1 MTPFKKGKAD
11 LNRLKVI
18 QEAMDQF
25 TQEVITAVSPAGGRS
40 LEIGAGAGSIARW
53 LATRNPHGTVEAL
66 DITVD
71 NLQDDLPHNLTV
83 TQADISESTYPEA
96 VFDLVHARF
105 VLSHL
110 PNRDEL
116 VKKISSWLRPGGHLV
131 ITEPYQ
137 LPPST
142 SPHKVVQ
149 KVLEAYASFV
159 ARGGMSLEWVR
170 AVPSLLANVGLEDV
184 THHSR
189 TTFLGGGPT
198 DRWAPLIEPYA
209 DQLQAE
215 GVSEQDLVAFFKAL
229 EDPHV
234 LDIPQI
240 IITVTGRK
248 P

>member
-25 TQEVITAVSPAGGRS
+25 TQEVITGVSPAGGRS

-53 LATRNPHGTVEAL
+53 LATRNPHGTVEAV

-71 NLQDDLPHNLTV
+71 NLQDDLPDNLTV

-96 VFDLVHARF
+96 VFDLIHARF

-159 ARGGMSLEWVR
+159 ARGGMSLDWVR
-170 AVPSLLANVGLEDV
+170 AVGSTHRAVCRAAAGRGCFRAGPRRVLQGARGSARSGHSTDHHHRDRAQTLMRASAGLYRNPKSLRVC
-184 THHSR
+184 SS
-189 TTFLGGGPT
+189 LGFS
-198 DRWAPLIEPYA
+198 D
-209 DQLQAE
+209 
-215 GVSEQDLVAFFKAL
+215 
-229 EDPHV
+229 
-234 LDIPQI
+234 
-240 IITVTGRK
+240 
-248 P
+248 